1 MRGWLIGV
9 AVVVLC
15 AGLSCTSV
23 LKPASEP
30 DLRRSVMLANRDI
43 AAMHHAQALMQAD
56 MERCDVVT
64 RDLPEGLRR
73 DCRQACVLGVASR
86 TVMPPMA
93 ATLQPELGATLL
105 GPGDGGVDETP
116 RHVSITRGD
125 AGVSL
130 TVADLADGGFRCEPA
145 AP

>member
-1 MRGWLIGV
+1 MRGWLAFVVV
-9 AVVVLC
+9 AVCV
-15 AGLSCTSV
+15 GLSCRST
-23 LKPASEP
+23 PEP
-30 DLRRSVMLANRDI
+30 TPVRALGLADFDF
-43 AAMHHAQALMQAD
+43 AAMNRAQALMRAD
-56 MERCDVVT
+56 MERCDAVT
-64 RDLPEGLRR
+64 RDLPEALRR
-73 DCRQACVLGVASR
+73 DCRQACVLGVATR

-93 ATLQPELGATLL
+93 ATLQPELAATLL

-125 AGVSL
+125 AGVAL